1 MNILRL
7 SRATFPAVFSD
18 FLELRN
24 VAARL
29 QAMKPDMTHIT
40 SSRNVISIKQ
50 TDSNAFPAFILAR
63 FSA

>member
-40 SSRNVISIKQ
+40 SSRNVISIKY
-50 TDSNAFPAFILAR
+50 TDGDAFPAFILVK
-63 FSA
+63 

>member
-29 QAMKPDMTHIT
+29 RAMKPDMTHIT
-40 SSRNVISIKQ
+40 SSRNVISIKCM
-50 TDSNAFPAFILAR
+50 DGDAFPAFILVK
-63 FSA
+63 